1 LERRDGDHAM
11 TRVTTKLENSQPS
24 SERCWQLFDDWIDPI
39 ETNIRGRIRTF
50 IEEMIREELDAVL
63 SRPRYGRRPADGEEG
78 ATAGAAGHRHGSRTR
93 TLIGTFGKTEIAVPR
108 ARLAAADGKTAE
120 WKSKVLRA
128 YQRRTLA
135 ADALIA
141 GTYLSG
147 TNTRR
152 VRRAL
157 RTLFDGAVSKDT
169 VSRVWRKVKSD
180 WDAWNARSLA
190 DEPIVRLILDG
201 TAVKVR
207 LDRKATSISLLVVM
221 GVRADGQKMLL
232 AVKSM
237 GGESAA
243 AWRSVLDDLIRRGLR
258 QPELLIVD
266 GGSGLDAALAA
277 VWNDVPVQRCT
288 VHKHRNLLAHAP
300 ERLHEEITA
309 DYNDMIYAATRQQI
323 EARRKVFIRKWRIKH
338 RAVADSLEE
347 AGERLF
353 TFTRLP
359 LSQWRSV
366 RTTNAIE
373 RLHEEFKRR
382 IKTQTVLPSADTAA
396 MLFWALL
403 ASGQINM
410 RKVDGWQTL
419 ATKPIDQPIDLAA

>member
-1 LERRDGDHAM
+1 M
-11 TRVTTKLENSQPS
+11 TSVTTKPDSLQP
-24 SERCWQLFDDWIDPI
+24 EAETAPHLFDDWFDPI
-39 ETNIRGRIRTF
+39 EVEVRNRARQF
-50 IEEMIREELDAVL
+50 IEELIRGELDEAL
-63 SRPRYGRRPADGEEG
+63 ARPRYGRSKAAGDEER
-78 ATAGAAGHRHGSRTR
+78 AGVVGHRHGSRKRSLT
-93 TLIGTFGKTEIAVPR
+93 GTFGPVEIDVPR
-108 ARLAAADGKTAE
+108 ARLNSLEGKTTE
-120 WKSKVLRA
+120 WKSRALRA

-141 GTYLSG
+141 SCYLSG

-157 RTLFDGAVSKDT
+157 AALFGGAVGKDT
-169 VSRVWRKVKSD
+169 VSRTWRKVKSD

-190 DEPIVRLILDG
+190 EEPIVRLILDG
-201 TAVKVR
+201 TVVRVR
-207 LDRKATSISLLVVM
+207 LDRKATSISLLVVL
-221 GVRADGQKMLL
+221 GVRADGQKVLL
-232 AVKSM
+232 AIKSM
-237 GGESAA
+237 GGESAE
-243 AWRSVLDDLIRRGLR
+243 AWRMVLDDLIRRGLR
-258 QPELLIVD
+258 RPEFLIVD
-266 GGSGLDAALAA
+266 GASGLDKAIAA
-277 VWNDVPVQRCT
+277 VWNGVPVQRCT

-309 DYNDMIYAATRQQI
+309 DYNDMIYAATR
-323 EARRKVFIRKWRIKH
+323 EEMETRRKAFIRKWRLKH

-353 TFTRLP
+353 AFTRLP

-419 ATKPIDQPIDLAA
+419 ATPPIAQPIDLAA